1 MQGKIIK
8 GIAGFYYVYGEDE
21 VLYECKAK
29 GIFRKDNQKPLV
41 GDNVEITILDQQE
54 QTGNLI
60 RILPRK
66 NSLIRPAVANVDQA
80 FVIFALENPKPN
92 FMLLDRF
99 LIMMEQAEV
108 PAVICFNKKDL
119 ASEEETRTL
128 CETYRNC
135 GYQVILSS
143 ALEKE
148 GLDEIHRIL
157 KGKTTVVAGPSGVG
171 KSSLTNLLQGEVQME
186 TGEIS
191 RKLKRGRHTTRH
203 SQVIPVGEDTFLMDT
218 PGFSSLYL
226 MNMEEQDLK
235 NYFPE
240 FRKYEDTCRF
250 QGCRHIHEPGCRVKE
265 ALENGEISRLRYE
278 DYLSLY
284 EELKEK
290 RRYYMEYRL
299 CPSILSADFNR
310 LGEQIQTLEK
320 AGVEWLHIDVM
331 DGDFVP
337 SISFG
342 MPVIRSIRK
351 ESKMF
356 FDVHLMVSAPERY
369 IQDFVDC
376 GADSIT
382 VHAEACEDLERA
394 IELIRD
400 AGVKVGVSIKPA
412 TPVNDI
418 SHLLEDVDMVLIMT
432 VQPGFGGQKYLP
444 ECTEKIVE
452 LKELI
457 DREELDVDIQVDG
470 GINDETM
477 ETVMKA
483 GANLLVAGSYVF
495 SGDLETNVYSIQ
507 KKMDEIKS
515 EID

>member
-171 KSSLTNLLQGEVQME
+171 KSSLTNLLQ
-186 TGEIS
+186 
-191 RKLKRGRHTTRH
+191 
-203 SQVIPVGEDTFLMDT
+203 VIPVGEDTFLMDT

-290 RRYYMEYRL
+290 RRY
-299 CPSILSADFNR
+299 
-310 LGEQIQTLEK
+310 
-320 AGVEWLHIDVM
+320 
-331 DGDFVP
+331 
-337 SISFG
+337 
-342 MPVIRSIRK
+342 
-351 ESKMF
+351 
-356 FDVHLMVSAPERY
+356 
-369 IQDFVDC
+369 
-376 GADSIT
+376 
-382 VHAEACEDLERA
+382 
-394 IELIRD
+394 
-400 AGVKVGVSIKPA
+400 
-412 TPVNDI
+412 
-418 SHLLEDVDMVLIMT
+418 
-432 VQPGFGGQKYLP
+432 
-444 ECTEKIVE
+444 
-452 LKELI
+452 
-457 DREELDVDIQVDG
+457 
-470 GINDETM
+470 
-477 ETVMKA
+477 
-483 GANLLVAGSYVF
+483 
-495 SGDLETNVYSIQ
+495 
-507 KKMDEIKS
+507 
-515 EID
+515 